1 MIIAS
6 SKELETENEIYL
18 GKIFAMLKKMEKIAM
33 SQNDTELNNT
43 ELRLISEI
51 LLSGYEGKRLISTQL
66 AKKLNVTRSAVSQI
80 VKNLESRE
88 IVKRVPDSVDKKIA
102 YIELTDSAMDV
113 YLKSKKIGEEFIGDM
128 LRDFGK
134 KNLDKLLELTEE
146 FWETFERLNKTNENK
161 NRINLKIG
169 E

>member
-1 MIIAS
+1 MTLAN

-18 GKIFAMLKKMEKIAM
+18 GKIFAMFKKMEKIAM

-43 ELRLISEI
+43 ELRLVSEI

-102 YIELTDSAMDV
+102 YIELTDSAIGV
-113 YLKSKKIGEEFIGDM
+113 YLKSKKIGEEFIGEM

-146 FWETFERLNKTNENK
+146 FWETFERINKANEDR